1 LSQHFAQ
8 TIGGGGIAAEHGQV
22 MASFQRPALAIRPGW
37 GDQQASLMHPSVIS
51 SLAKTRTVTR
61 PRMRLV
67 PAVTAMLLASGMMS
81 GPTATT
87 AAPLQNMVPCPAAAT
102 AQLDGFYRWFLTTKD
117 GGRSQLQ
124 SQKQRFS
131 PELYRELR
139 AAFAL
144 QPADGRFVD
153 FDPFSNSQVGSYG
166 HRIAGCQWNGDGLLL
181 MRVEVFAG
189 LGSSRTSP
197 LPLDYVL
204 SPSGQSWPI
213 TDIRYPGEVNFSLRS
228 NLQGLLKQ
236 P

>member
-1 LSQHFAQ
+1 
-8 TIGGGGIAAEHGQV
+8 
-22 MASFQRPALAIRPGW
+22 
-37 GDQQASLMHPSVIS
+37 MHPSVIS
-51 SLAKTRTVTR
+51 SLVKTGTVTR

-67 PAVTAMLLASGMMS
+67 PAVTALLLASGMMS
-81 GPTATT
+81 SPAATT
-87 AAPLQNMVPCPAAAT
+87 ATPLQKTVPCPAAAT
-102 AQLDGFYRWFLTTKD
+102 AQLDGFYRWFLATKD

-131 PELYRELR
+131 QELYRELR

-166 HRIAGCQWNGDGLLL
+166 HRIAGCQRNGDGLLL
-181 MRVEVFAG
+181 MRVEVLAG
-189 LGSSRTSP
+189 LGPSRTSP
-197 LPLDYVL
+197 VPLDYVL
-204 SPSGQSWPI
+204 SPSGQSWRI

-228 NLQGLLKQ
+228 YLQDLLKQ